1 MKPFELEGLKDVY
14 TDTYSHTHTERHLH
28 IHTYKLGDRERETS
42 TFSIPI
48 IFLTPNTLI
57 KAFIKAYSISY

>member
-28 IHTYKLGDRERETS
+28 IHTYKLGDREREKLVPS
-42 TFSIPI
+42 
-48 IFLTPNTLI
+48 L
-57 KAFIKAYSISY
+57 YQ